1 MSELAKNSKDGDKD
15 QQVEHFLQGLVT
27 TQIEQLTRGQSGNKL
42 WFRAR
47 EGRLTASKCHELY
60 TKVNSLSRSRGPIK
74 PRTTPL
80 VASIINRTNDLSKL
94 PAVKWG
100 MQHEDDALKQFYATE
115 AVQHKSFKLNNCG
128 IFIHHQM
135 SWKDNS

>member
-1 MSELAKNSKDGDKD
+1 MSELAKNSKHGDKEK
-15 QQVEHFLQGLVT
+15 QVEQFLQGLVT
-27 TQIEQLTRGQSGNKL
+27 TQQEIEKIEHLTWGQSGNKL

-47 EGRLTASKCHELY
+47 EGRLTASKHHKIY

-80 VASIINRTNDLSKL
+80 LASLIKGTNDLSNL

-100 MQHEDDALKQFYATE
+100 MQHEDAALKQF
-115 AVQHKSFKLNNCG
+115 
-128 IFIHHQM
+128 
-135 SWKDNS
+135 